1 MNRKTAAAAI
11 NNKYKE
17 LISKQ
22 MQEEDKAMI
31 TVQPQK
37 MDAEGKPEIG
47 PKQLN
52 LDYKTFAQMKY
63 PITLPIVYAQF
74 GNAIGVNRI

>member
-1 MNRKTAAAAI
+1 
-11 NNKYKE
+11 
-17 LISKQ
+17 

-52 LDYKTFAQMKY
+52 LDYKTFA
-63 PITLPIVYAQF
+63 
-74 GNAIGVNRI
+74 